1 MKKIGLLIL
10 TFLLLLPLQTP
21 LMAQVTSI
29 NSGSIYTITSKAS
42 KQALNVTNSS
52 LDNNA
57 NVEIWTDTKSD
68 AQRWIVTSI
77 GDDLYTITNVASGR
91 YLHIASTIPTN
102 LLNVNQ
108 YAIVNNNT
116 IKWKIVSNGDGY
128 FTIQSAANTAFVL
141 NVSDAGTA
149 DGTNVSVY
157 QSNAADAQSWAFYV
171 QDPQDQAPTAA
182 TADKAFAGWRKKYY
196 DNNRSGNE
204 VIAKEGFW
212 GVAEMMEIVDD
223 SYEVTGNVK
232 YSSLFNLMYN
242 AFISKEGS
250 DWMWNDYND
259 DISWMVIACTRA
271 SLLTG
276 NTIYQKKAKEQ
287 FDKMWARAYSSTY
300 GGGLLWKQGQVTK
313 NACINGPAMVACC
326 YLAQAFN
333 DPSYYVKALS
343 LYNWSKLYLINTTTG
358 KVNDGYDGTV
368 HDWSSTYNQGTYLGA
383 TVMLY
388 NYTKDPEYLL
398 VAQRIAQY
406 TKVTMFQ
413 SKVIDGETGS
423 DLNGFKGIYMR
434 YARRYVVDCNR
445 PDYIPWLQLNAKI
458 AYNNRN
464 SEDLIFTK
472 WGTKTVETAK
482 MTVTNALTA
491 IPAFAAST
499 AVSLL
504 MNCPLTKTLERNPYQ
519 TVEAESF
526 DYLKGVR
533 SEACP
538 EGTNNL
544 SNILKGYYTGYNN
557 LNFGYKG
564 AASAEIRLSSITAG
578 NTIEIRLGSPT
589 GTLIGTA
596 TIPVTT
602 DWNTYTTITC
612 PVTNV
617 KGLQNV
623 YLVYQGAGTI
633 CKINYFRFV
642 EATTSVESNGLLGSY
657 YNGVNF
663 QNLVLQRIDSTVNFN
678 WGEFSPGS
686 TVNLDNYSARW
697 TGKIQPRYTGTYT
710 FYINSDNGRKVW
722 IDNQLIVD
730 KWTNE
735 YGVTYSGTIDL
746 IEGQKYDFKVE
757 YYETNGGANIK
768 LEWESPEQV
777 REVIPSSRLF
787 LPDEL
792 PLNITD
798 NKVKPSDKLSFYPN
812 PVKDQ
817 LTIELGNLDIQQVSI
832 LDIQG
837 RILIQSNEKC
847 SGTKSFIVSELPK
860 GIYFVK
866 VLSGNGVSKSLK
878 FIK

>member
-1 MKKIGLLIL
+1 MKKNGLLIL
-10 TFLLLLPLQTP
+10 TFLFLLPLQIH

-29 NSGSIYTITSKAS
+29 NSGSIYTIASKAT
-42 KQALNVTNSS
+42 KKVLNVTNSS
-52 LDNNA
+52 MDMNA

-77 GDDLYTITNVASGR
+77 GDDLYTITNVASGK
-91 YLHIASTIPTN
+91 YLHIQGTTPTN
-102 LLNVNQ
+102 LMNVNQ
-108 YAIVNNNT
+108 YVYTNNNT

-141 NVSDAGTA
+141 NVTNAGIT
-149 DGTNVSVY
+149 DGTNVSVN
-157 QSNAADAQSWAFYV
+157 QSNAADAQAWSFYV
-171 QDPQDQAPTAA
+171 QEPQAQGPTAA
-182 TADKAFAGWRKKYY
+182 AADKIFAGWRKKYY

-223 SYEVTGNVK
+223 AYEVTGNSK
-232 YSSLFNLMYN
+232 YSSLFSTMYY
-242 AFISKEGS
+242 AFLSKEGQ
-250 DWMWNDYND
+250 DWMWNDFND
-259 DISWMVIACTRA
+259 DITWMVIACTRA

-276 NTIYQKKAKEQ
+276 NTAFQKKAKEQ
-287 FDKMWARAYSSTY
+287 FDKMWARAYSNTY

-333 DPSYYVKALS
+333 DKTYYDKAIN
-343 LYNWSKLYLINTTTG
+343 LYNWSKIYLLNAETG
-358 KVNDGYDGTV
+358 KVNDSYDGTI

-383 TVMLY
+383 AVMLY
-388 NYTKDPEYLL
+388 NYTKDPQYLL
-398 VAQRIAQY
+398 VAQRIAKF
-406 TKVTMFQ
+406 TKINMFA
-413 SKVIDGETGS
+413 SKVIDGETGP

-434 YARRYVVDCNR
+434 YARRYVVDCNKA
-445 PDYIPWLQLNAKI
+445 DYIPWLQLNAKV

-482 MTVTNALTA
+482 MSVANALTA

-504 MNCPLTKTLERNPYQ
+504 INCPLSTTLEKNPFL
-519 TVEAESF
+519 TLEAESF
-526 DYLKGVR
+526 DYLKGLR
-533 SEACP
+533 IEACP

-544 SNILKGYYTGYNN
+544 TNILKGYYTGYHN
-557 LNFGYKG
+557 LDFGYKG
-564 AASAEIRLSSITAG
+564 ATSAEIRLSSISAG

-596 TIPVTT
+596 TTAVTA

-623 YLVYQGAGTI
+623 YLVYQGTGAI
-633 CKINYFRFV
+633 CKINNFKFI
-642 EATTSVESNGLLGSY
+642 EAAAATPSNGLLGSY
-657 YNGVNF
+657 YNGVSF
-663 QNLVLQRIDSTVNFN
+663 QKLVLQRIDSTVNFN
-678 WGEFSPGS
+678 WGEFSPAS
-686 TVNLDNYSARW
+686 SVNVDSYSARW
-697 TGKIQPRYTGTYT
+697 TGKIQPRFTGTYK

-730 KWTNE
+730 KWSNE
-735 YGVTYSGTIDL
+735 YGITYSGTIDL
-746 IEGQKYDFKVE
+746 IADQKYEFKVE
-757 YYETNGGANIK
+757 YYETTGGASIK
-768 LEWESPEQV
+768 LEWESPFQT
-777 REVIPSSRLF
+777 REVIPGSRLF

-798 NKVKPSDKLSFYPN
+798 EKVKPTDKLSFYPN

-817 LTIELGNLDIQQVSI
+817 LTIELGDLDIQQVSI
-832 LDIQG
+832 VDIQG
-837 RILIQSNEKC
+837 RVLIRSNENVT
-847 SGTKSFIVSELPK
+847 GTKSFNVSELPK
-860 GIYFVK
+860 GIYFIK
-866 VLSGNGVSKSLK
+866 VLTNKGVSKSLK

>member
-1 MKKIGLLIL
+1 MKKIGSLLF
-10 TFLLLLPLQTP
+10 TFLLFLPLQTH

-29 NSGSIYTITSKAS
+29 TSGSIYTITSKTS
-42 KQALNVTNSS
+42 KKALNVTNSS

-57 NVEIWTDTKSD
+57 NVEIWADTKSD
-68 AQRWIVTSI
+68 AQRWIVTSL
-77 GDDLYTITNVASGR
+77 GDDLYSITNVASGK
-91 YLHIASTIPTN
+91 YLHIASATPSN

-108 YAIVNNNT
+108 YLNANNNT
-116 IKWKIVSNGDGY
+116 IKWKIVSNGDGN

-141 NVSDAGTA
+141 NVSNAGTT

-157 QSNAADAQSWAFYV
+157 QSNASDAQSWTFYI
-171 QDPQDQAPTAA
+171 QDPQVLAPSAA
-182 TADKAFAGWRKKYY
+182 AADKAFAGWRKKYY

-223 SYEVTGNVK
+223 AYEVTGNSK
-232 YSSLFNLMYN
+232 YSSLFSTMYY
-242 AFISKEGS
+242 AFLSKEGQ
-250 DWMWNDYND
+250 DWMWNDFND
-259 DISWMVIACTRA
+259 DITWMVIASTRA

-276 NTIYQKKAKEQ
+276 NKAFQIKANEQ
-287 FDKMWARAYSSTY
+287 FDKMWSRAYSTTY

-333 DPSYYVKALS
+333 DPTYYAKAIN
-343 LYNWSKLYLINTTTG
+343 LYNWSKLYLLNTETG
-358 KVNDGYDGTV
+358 KVNDAYDGTV
-368 HDWSSTYNQGTYLGA
+368 HEWSSTYNQGTYLGA

-398 VAQRIAQY
+398 VAQRIAKF
-406 TKVTMFQ
+406 TKVNMFE
-413 SKVIDGETGS
+413 SKVIDGETGP

-434 YARRYVVDCNR
+434 YARRYVVDCNK
-445 PDYIPWLQLNAKI
+445 PDYIPWLQLNAKV

-482 MTVTNALTA
+482 MTVANALTA

-504 MNCPLTKTLERNPYQ
+504 MNCPLSLKLEKNPYQ
-519 TVEAESF
+519 TLEAESF

-533 SEACP
+533 IEACP

-544 SNILKGYYTGYNN
+544 SNILNGYYTGYNN
-557 LNFGYKG
+557 LDFGYKG
-564 AASAEIRLSSITAG
+564 AASAEIRLTSVTAG

-596 TIPVTT
+596 TTPVTT

-612 PVTNV
+612 PVSNV

-623 YLVYQGAGTI
+623 YLVYQGTGVI
-633 CKINYFRFV
+633 CKINNFRFI
-642 EATTSVESNGLLGSY
+642 EAATGIESNGLLGSY

-663 QNLVLQRIDSTVNFN
+663 QKLVLQRIDSTVNFN
-678 WGEFSPGS
+678 WGEFSPGAA
-686 TVNLDNYSARW
+686 VNVDSYSARW
-697 TGKIQPRYTGTYT
+697 TGKIQPRYTGKYT

-730 KWTNE
+730 KWTSD
-735 YGVTYSGTIDL
+735 YGVTYSGTVNL
-746 IEGQKYDFKVE
+746 IEGQKYDFKVD
-757 YYETNGGANIK
+757 YYETSGGANIK
-768 LEWESPEQV
+768 LEWESPLQA

-787 LPDEL
+787 LPNEL
-792 PLNITD
+792 PLDIAD
-798 NKVKPSDKLSFYPN
+798 HLIKPTDKLTFYPN

-817 LTIELGNLDIQQVSI
+817 LTIELGILEIVQVSI
-832 LDIQG
+832 VDIQG
-837 RILIQSNEKC
+837 KLLIQSNEKC
-847 SGTKSFIVSELPK
+847 SGTKSFNVSELPK

-866 VLSGNGVSKSLK
+866 VLSGNGDTKSLK